1 MKLKLT
7 LEEALGDGFGDRGA
21 LGSRPLPL
29 PPEIKSG
36 LLQHSFFV
44 PAHFSQS
51 GHEEKYGDKESNDLF
66 WMIGPDDQPAPFERL
81 PLGFVLRRLW
91 LYFDNQ
97 FDRFANTLA
106 REQPENTSLTRL
118 ELENLA
124 QYRMFEKPWYEF
136 HAVQLINW
144 IQDAHSDE
152 VNKKEQINLWSLILL
167 SFSGELGRLVEQY
180 YWRFRFEKAAVT
192 GVGARKAAS
201 LEARRSP
208 KSTRHNSPSGND
220 GRQIFW
226 DVTPS

>member
-1 MKLKLT
+1 LDDW
-7 LEEALGDGFGDRGA
+7 AG
-21 LGSRPLPL
+21 GSTRPLRT
-29 PPEIKSG
+29 
-36 LLQHSFFV
+36 
-44 PAHFSQS
+44 A
-51 GHEEKYGDKESNDLF
+51 
-66 WMIGPDDQPAPFERL
+66 
-81 PLGFVLRRLW
+81 PLGFILRRLW

-106 REQPENTSLTRL
+106 REQPGNTSLTRL

-144 IQDAHSDE
+144 IQDAHSDA

-201 LEARRSP
+201 LGGKVKSEVHKAQQSVWQRRASDILGRNPKLSKLAVANLIKKQLGEARTARHIARYI
-208 KSTRHNSPSGND
+208 TRPNS
-220 GRQIFW
+220 
-226 DVTPS
+226 

>member
-1 MKLKLT
+1 MAT
-7 LEEALGDGFGDRGA
+7 ALGIVVLLEAGHCR
-21 LGSRPLPL
+21 SRRRF
-29 PPEIKSG
+29 KSG

-118 ELENLA
+118 ELARE
-124 QYRMFEKPWYEF
+124 PCP
-136 HAVQLINW
+136 I
-144 IQDAHSDE
+144 SDVRE
-152 VNKKEQINLWSLILL
+152 T
-167 SFSGELGRLVEQY
+167 LV
-180 YWRFRFEKAAVT
+180 
-192 GVGARKAAS
+192 
-201 LEARRSP
+201 
-208 KSTRHNSPSGND
+208 
-220 GRQIFW
+220 
-226 DVTPS
+226 